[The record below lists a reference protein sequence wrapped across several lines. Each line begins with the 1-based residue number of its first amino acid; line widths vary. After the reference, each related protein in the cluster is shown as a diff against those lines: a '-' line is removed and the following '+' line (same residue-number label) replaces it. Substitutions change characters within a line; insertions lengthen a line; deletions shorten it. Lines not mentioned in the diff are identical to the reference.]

1 MIRKLIDQLAFD
13 LSPPRLFP
21 EKLFFS
27 FHPYRDHCD
36 CKTYLKVQKTR
47 PRIVS
52 TLHLGDFDAQE
63 TILQCPCCKNTYGSE
78 QLQSLVPSQGKFG
91 FDIIVKVGKAL
102 FLQCHNDTDIQQS
115 LLKENN
121 VTISLSEINYLGKKF
136 IVYLALAHQDCKAE
150 LKQYMQLKGGYILHL
165 DGTCEGESPHL
176 MSSIDEMSQIILHNQ
191 KMPSENSDYIIPFL
205 QNIKENYGN
214 PLALVHDMGT
224 GIVRAVDEVFPG
236 ILDFICHFHFLK
248 AQGKNLFEQ
257 DYNTIRQHLRSY
269 KLSTQLRKMAKTLKQ
284 TIDDD
289 DVMVIELSHYL
300 QVQTGKDKQNYEIS
314 PTVKAYLLITW
325 ILEASNASHGFG
337 FPFDRVHFDTYQR
350 LKQAFPAL
358 KYLKPSLK
366 KGLLSLTLLH
376 KIVIDSALESV
387 SLRMT
392 EKIQVFDQLRQCM
405 RIALPERK
413 QGLNDEGDTDIKTI
427 EKEVTQF
434 CQDER
439 IIKLASNNQHYKRLL
454 KQIAKY
460 KDKLFADP
468 IKVKTPVGDIL
479 VQPQRT
485 NNIME
490 QFFRDVKRHCRKKNG
505 QSSLSKT
512 LKGILADT
520 ALIKNLTH
528 ADYMKILLKGKSSLE
543 ERFADIDIEQV
554 RLKFKEEAEQL
565 KRYPHG
571 MGLIFKN
578 PDLPEQLNL
587 AHENQEKVAQL

>member
-1 MIRKLIDQLAFD
+1 MIRKLIDQLEFD
-13 LSPPRLFP
+13 LNPSRLFP
-21 EKLFFS
+21 EKLFFRFRS
-27 FHPYRDHCD
+27 YRTQCD
-36 CKTYLKVQKTR
+36 CQTPLKVQKTR
-47 PRIVS
+47 IRIIS
-52 TLHLGDFDAQE
+52 TLHLGDIDAQE
-63 TILQCPCCKNTYGSE
+63 TILQCPCCKSIYGSE

-91 FDIIVKVGKAL
+91 FDILVKVGQAL
-102 FLQCHNDTDIQQS
+102 FLQCRNDTDIQQA
-115 LLKENN
+115 LFKENN
-121 VTISLSEINYLGKKF
+121 VSISLSEINHLGKKF
-136 IVYLALAHQDCKAE
+136 IVYLALAHQDCKDE
-150 LKQYMQLKGGYILHL
+150 IKQYMQLQGGYILHL

-176 MSSIDEMSQIILHNQ
+176 MSSIDEISQIVMHNQ

-205 QNIKENYGN
+205 QQIKENYGD

-224 GIVRAVDEVFPG
+224 GILRAVDEVFPG

-257 DYNTIRQHLRSY
+257 DYNTIRRHLRSY
-269 KLSTQLRKMAKTLKQ
+269 KLSTQLRKMAKALKQ

-289 DVMVIELSHYL
+289 EVMVVKLSAYL
-300 QVQTGKDKQNYEIS
+300 QRQKGKDKQNNEID
-314 PTVKAYLLITW
+314 PTIKAYLLITW
-325 ILEASNASHGFG
+325 ILEASSASHGFG
-337 FPFDRVHFDTYQR
+337 FPFDRVHFDTYKR
-350 LKQAFPAL
+350 LKQAYPAL
-358 KYLKPSLK
+358 KDLKPFMK
-366 KGLLSLTLLH
+366 KGLLPLTLLH
-376 KIVIDSALESV
+376 KIVVDSALESV

-439 IIKLASNNQHYKRLL
+439 MIKLANNNRHYKRLL
-454 KQIAKY
+454 KQIEKF

-468 IKVKTPVGDIL
+468 IKVKTPAGDLLI
-479 VQPQRT
+479 QPQRT

-490 QFFRDVKRHCRKKNG
+490 QFFRDMKRHCRKKNG

-512 LKGILADT
+512 LKGMLADT
-520 ALIKNLTH
+520 ALIKNLTN

-554 RLKFKEEAEQL
+554 RLKLKEEAEQL
-565 KRYPHG
+565 KKYPQG
-571 MGLIFKN
+571 MGVIFKM
-578 PDLPEQLNL
+578 PDLPEQLKI
-587 AHENQEKVAQL
+587 AHENQEIVAQL